1 MTEETKSRLH
11 ATVNGHVQGVS
22 FRYFVEEQAD
32 RLDLKGWV
40 RNLWNGGV
48 EVTAEGSRQNL
59 ELLLLALKAGPPMA
73 VVRDVDYEWL
83 AYTGEFS
90 GFDVTKTG

>member
-1 MTEETKSRLH
+1 MTDEAKSRLH

-22 FRYFVEEQAD
+22 FRYFVVEQAD

-73 VVRDVDYEWL
+73 VVMDVDYEWL
-83 AYTGEFS
+83 SYTGEFS
-90 GFDVTKTG
+90 GFDVTKTV